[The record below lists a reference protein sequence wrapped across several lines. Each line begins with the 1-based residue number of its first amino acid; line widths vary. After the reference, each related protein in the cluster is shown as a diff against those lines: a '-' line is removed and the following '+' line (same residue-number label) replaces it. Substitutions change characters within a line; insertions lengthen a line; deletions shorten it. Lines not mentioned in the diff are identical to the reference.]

1 MRNSHYLLVRGIGTR
16 TSVSLLPVTNAAS
29 KMLGKER
36 LRKKLWITRDALNL
50 CYERRDLKKSREAE
64 GAKKK
69 QKKKNCEA
77 NKRIQCKEGLDRY
90 SVQGN

>member
-16 TSVSLLPVTNAAS
+16 TSVSLLPVTYAAS

-36 LRKKLWITRDALNL
+36 LKKKLWITRDALNL
-50 CYERRDLKKSREAE
+50 YYERRDLMKSREAE

-69 QKKKNCEA
+69 KKNCEA
-77 NKRIQCKEGLDRY
+77 NKGIQCKGGLDRY
-90 SVQGN
+90 SVRGN